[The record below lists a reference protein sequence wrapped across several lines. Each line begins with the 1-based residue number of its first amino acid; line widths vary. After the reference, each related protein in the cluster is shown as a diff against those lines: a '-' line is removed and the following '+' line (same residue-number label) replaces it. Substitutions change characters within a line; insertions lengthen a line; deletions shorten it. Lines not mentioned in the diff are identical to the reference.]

1 MEEMMKT
8 ETIEFVVNY
17 PSFLPDVLQQ
27 SRQQFEQEAKFAM
40 AVKLFELKRLSL
52 GLAAQLAGVSRVTF
66 LLSLHLYGV
75 AMIDLDQ
82 DELEMD
88 LANA

>member
-1 MEEMMKT
+1 MTTTTMEF
-8 ETIEFVVNY
+8 IVNY

-27 SRQQFEQEAKFAM
+27 SRQQFEREAKLAM
-40 AVKLFELKRLSL
+40 AVKLFELKRLSS

-66 LLSLHLYGV
+66 LLSLHLYSV
-75 AMIDLDQ
+75 CMIDLELE
-82 DELEMD
+82 ELEMD

>member
-1 MEEMMKT
+1 MTTTTMEF
-8 ETIEFVVNY
+8 IVNY

-27 SRQQFEQEAKFAM
+27 SRQQFEREAKLAM
-40 AVKLFELKRLSL
+40 AVKLFELKRLSS

-75 AMIDLDQ
+75 CMIDLELE
-82 DELEMD
+82 ELEMD